1 MNTIREMNSENILI
15 TGITGQDGLFLTS
28 QLIEKNKKAN
38 IIGISRDNGK
48 LFFNKIHTLNKNFTA
63 ENIHLVNV
71 DLQDSN
77 EILSLLEKFKP
88 SQIFNLTGPSSVYES
103 IKKPELYN
111 QSIPNIFNILTNS
124 CIQLRIFPSFF
135 QASSSETFD
144 KHNTL
149 PLNEK
154 SDFKPRT
161 PYAKAKY
168 EVYKKV
174 QALRETYDW
183 NIKSGIM
190 FNHESEFRDE
200 GYLFSKIIDSAIK
213 IKNNE
218 SDSLVVGSLSY
229 IRDWSFAGDV
239 ASAMS
244 LINSSSISHDFII
257 GSGIGTSIGE
267 VLNMTFSQFDL
278 DYKDYTQVDSS
289 LLRDGD
295 PEKIISDPSKLRNE
309 LNWSPKLDIEQL
321 IRRCTSFKLNNS

>member
-1 MNTIREMNSENILI
+1 MNSENILI

-38 IIGISRDNGK
+38 IIGISRDNSS
-48 LFFNKIHTLNKNFTA
+48 LFFKKIRTLNRNLPS
-63 ENIHLVNV
+63 ENIHLVNI

-77 EILSLLEKFKP
+77 DMLSLLEKFKP

-103 IKKPELYN
+103 IKNPELYI
-111 QSIPNIFNILTNS
+111 QSIPNIFNILINT
-124 CIQLRIFPSFF
+124 CIQLRLFPSFF

-144 KHNTL
+144 KNNIL

-161 PYAKAKY
+161 PYAEAKY

-174 QALRETYDW
+174 QVLRETYDW

-200 GYLFSKIIDSAIK
+200 GYLFSKIINSAIK

-218 SDSLVVGSLSY
+218 ADSLVVGSLSY
-229 IRDWSFAGDV
+229 VRDWSFAGDV

-257 GSGIGTSIGE
+257 GSGIGTSIGD
-267 VLNMTFSQFDL
+267 VVNMAFSQFDL

-295 PEKIISDPSKLRNE
+295 PEKIISNPSKLRNE

-321 IRRCTSFKLNNS
+321 VSRCTSFKLNNS